1 MKSIACASI
10 LALFLLGL
18 TIPHKTT
25 AAGSGPSA
33 NGTFQLSID
42 GQPKTIEFDVRTD
55 SSGNTAGE
63 MTFSGQTELSDQDL
77 DGDGSLGSSGQT
89 EFEIKANFDCLSING
104 NRAVMSGVVTG
115 ATFNNLQ
122 GQRLLL
128 VVEDNGEGVKA
139 SEPDRFTW
147 GIYSTVTQSWVPVD
161 AEREDDIG
169 ASLTWIAKDAE
180 REDDPGI
187 PSNKS
192 TIISCQSFPVSS
204 YSLVDLNHGDG
215 NIQVKP

>member
-1 MKSIACASI
+1 MKSIACAFI
-10 LALFLLGL
+10 LALFLFVL
-18 TIPHKTT
+18 TIPRPTT
-25 AAGSGPSA
+25 AANSGPSA
-33 NGTFQLSID
+33 NGSFQLSID
-42 GQPKTIEFDVRTD
+42 GQAKTIEFNARTD
-55 SSGNTAGE
+55 SDGSTKGE
-63 MTFSGQTELSDQDL
+63 MTFSGVTELSGQDV
-77 DGDGSLGSSGQT
+77 DGDGSLGSSGQS
-89 EFEIKANFDCLSING
+89 EFQITASFDCLKING

-115 ATFNNLQ
+115 ATFGNYE

-139 SEPDRFTW
+139 PEPDRFTW

-180 REDDPGI
+180 REDDEGI

-192 TIISCQSFPVSS
+192 AAISCQSFPVSS
-204 YSLVDLNHGDG
+204 YSLADVNHGDG